1 MDQIPATDP
10 LWVVRCEKHR
20 CPTQCRTLI
29 FCLKHIG
36 SAKLVSG
43 LVYCFGFGYWVIY
56 FSRTR
61 KAEGYKPVDTIWG
74 AMSGKRGPNG
84 LDEVGGFW

>member
-1 MDQIPATDP
+1 
-10 LWVVRCEKHR
+10 
-20 CPTQCRTLI
+20 
-29 FCLKHIG
+29 
-36 SAKLVSG
+36 
-43 LVYCFGFGYWVIY
+43 VIY